1 MSYLQGHSNLSVWKA
16 RKWVYQINP
25 GKQIKDIHLRIDYN
39 FFLCDFCRS
48 GSRTRTRCP
57 FYWAH
62 LKRRLSSSSR
72 NATGVV
78 IRTYAFTQMKKNR
91 HTHTYTVH
99 IYIHAHCTGSK
110 MGQLVHCT
118 QVEHRNIMQTS
129 GKFLMLGCLQ
139 TIDSQSNLYWWLTK
153 QEDSQY
159 IVPTYSCVT
168 IILQVLS
175 QTFKYGFSLSHF

>member
-1 MSYLQGHSNLSVWKA
+1 MIFAGQDHAQEPGAHFTGPTSEDAFLLLQETQPEPWLEHKHLHKWK
-16 RKWVYQINP
+16 
-25 GKQIKDIHLRIDYN
+25 KQTH
-39 FFLCDFCRS
+39 
-48 GSRTRTRCP
+48 
-57 FYWAH
+57 A
-62 LKRRLSSSSR
+62 
-72 NATGVV
+72 
-78 IRTYAFTQMKKNR
+78 
-91 HTHTYTVH
+91 HTYTVH
-99 IYIHAHCTGSK
+99 IYTHAHCTGSN
-110 MGQLVHCT
+110 MDQMVHCT
-118 QVEHRNIMQTS
+118 QFEHRNKIRAS